1 LCFLPVNFV
10 DDSKLSQW
18 LALWM
23 LVIFIIALVRS
34 RQNGVTCGLIL
45 AYVFDLWLIH
55 WAAPSFYLL
64 PWYHGGD
71 PRLVEAGLEQ
81 SFYGIAAFAFSS
93 LFLAPFLM
101 SIGLVPRRSVE
112 IHEPDRKLPTAYL
125 VVGVVFY
132 LLMST
137 AVGSLPTANAIIA
150 TGQELIVVG
159 VGLCCWQA
167 WQAGEKRKLALWIGA
182 AFAFPLITIISR
194 GFIGYGASALVC
206 VLIFV
211 SSFVRS
217 KLKMAVGGALLVY
230 LGLSVF
236 VGYMRDRGE
245 IRKSV
250 WGGESLSNRA
260 DQLMATASNLEW
272 FDPTNVKH
280 LELLDGRL
288 NQDVLL
294 GSAVTRME
302 EVGGYAH
309 GETIWESVLALI
321 PRVLWPDK
329 PMQAGS
335 GDLVSRY
342 TGIQFAAGTSI
353 GIGVVMEFYVNF
365 GTWGV
370 IAGFLV
376 MGALVTL
383 VDLTA
388 AECLAKGDLHGFVL
402 WYLPG
407 ISLLQVGGSLMEV
420 TTSAGASLAVAF
432 IANKYLERLQNKQ
445 AALSA
450 LDEVAAGE
458 WSDQSASVN

>member
-1 LCFLPVNFV
+1 M

-23 LVIFIIALVRS
+23 VVVFIIALVRS
-34 RQNGVTCGLIL
+34 RQNSMTCGLIL

-55 WAAPSFYLL
+55 WAAPCFYLL
-64 PWYHGGD
+64 PWYHGAD
-71 PRLVEAGLEQ
+71 VRLVEAGLEQ

-101 SIGLVPRRSVE
+101 RIGLLPRRTVE
-112 IHEPDRKLPTAYL
+112 VHEPDRKLPIAYVVTGAIFYMLLTTAL
-125 VVGVVFY
+125 
-132 LLMST
+132 
-137 AVGSLPTANAIIA
+137 GSLPTATAIIS
-150 TGQELIVVG
+150 TGQQLIVVG

-167 WQAGEKRKLALWIGA
+167 WRSGERTKLMLWIGA

-194 GFIGYGASALVC
+194 GFIGYGAAALVC
-206 VLIFV
+206 VLIFI

-217 KLKMAVGGALLVY
+217 KFKLAAAGMLLVY

-250 WGGESLSNRA
+250 WGGESLGNRV
-260 DQLMATASNLEW
+260 DQLTETASKFEW

-280 LELLDGRL
+280 LELLDSRL
-288 NQDVLL
+288 NQNILV
-294 GSAVTRME
+294 GAAVTRME
-302 EVGGYAH
+302 ELGGYAH
-309 GETIWESVLALI
+309 GETLWESVLALV
-321 PRVLWPDK
+321 PRALWPDK

-335 GDLVSRY
+335 GDLVSRF
-342 TGIQFAAGTSI
+342 TGIQFEKSTSV

-370 IAGFLV
+370 IVGFLI
-376 MGALVTL
+376 MGTLITL
-383 VDLTA
+383 VDLSA

-420 TTSAGASLAVAF
+420 TSSAGASLVVAF
-432 IANKYLERLQNKQ
+432 LANKYLERLQKKQ
-445 AALSA
+445 AVFSA
-450 LDEVAAGE
+450 VAVPAAAE
-458 WSDQSASVN
+458 WSDESVSV